1 MMKPKLLWAI
11 LILTLGGV
19 VIVFVLN
26 QHPKSPLPFYGR
38 VADFTLTDR
47 SGQPIS
53 LKDLKG
59 EIWIADFIFTHCAGQ
74 CPMMSRQM
82 SQLQKKLPP
91 TIPLVSFTVDP
102 TRDTPEILSGY
113 AKTYHAQE
121 GHWFFLTGDKET
133 LNRLTTSFYMNTLE
147 DPNMHSLRF
156 VLVDGKAQIRGYYDG
171 TDESAIQKLMNDAKR
186 LSRNEE

>member
-1 MMKPKLLWAI
+1 MWTILVAALVAI
-11 LILTLGGV
+11 PSLFFFTPAKNESLAI
-19 VIVFVLN
+19 
-26 QHPKSPLPFYGR
+26 YGT
-38 VADFTLTDR
+38 VADFSLTER
-47 SGQPIS
+47 NGQAVS
-53 LKDLKG
+53 LNDLKG
-59 EIWIADFIFTHCAGQ
+59 KIWVADFIFTSCAGQ